1 MVIYKCPECSFKT
14 ANKIFYE
21 AHLRR
26 SKHVPPVHTEPKPEI
41 VPEPIPEP
49 VPEIIEKKPKRRPS
63 AEIIFETK
71 SIESEELENE

>member
-26 SKHVPPVHTEPKPEI
+26 SKHAPPVHTEPKPEI

>member
-26 SKHVPPVHTEPKPEI
+26 SKHAPPVHTEPKLEI
-41 VPEPIPEP
+41 VPESTPEPIPEI
-49 VPEIIEKKPKRRPS
+49 VEKKPKRRLS
-63 AEIIFETK
+63 AEIIQEEK
-71 SIESEELENE
+71 SIESEELEHE